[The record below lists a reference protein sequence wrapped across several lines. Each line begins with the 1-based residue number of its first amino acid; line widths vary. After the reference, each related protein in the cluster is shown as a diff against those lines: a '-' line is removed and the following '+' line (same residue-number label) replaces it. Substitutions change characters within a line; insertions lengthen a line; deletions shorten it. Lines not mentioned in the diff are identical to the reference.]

1 MSKQRLIIIEGSI
14 GSGKSSLAHNLRE
27 QMKNTTMLS
36 LSSIGNDTEF
46 TNYQYHADILNLI
59 LDGRNLKSNYIL
71 CRSFISNEVYARL
84 GKKDYDNNR
93 NFRILTNKLEI
104 LQYYYDVHVI
114 ILASNPNEYERRLG
128 KRNKF
133 EYVEHNVKEAL
144 AQQREY
150 LLIADELRNAHVDV
164 RVYNNSG
171 MSKDDLTKL
180 VITDLGLKD

>member
-1 MSKQRLIIIEGSI
+1 MKNKLIIVEGAI

-27 QMKNTTMLS
+27 TMSHTTMFS
-36 LSSIGNDTEF
+36 LSSIENDNEF
-46 TNYQYHADILNLI
+46 TNYQYHADILNMI
-59 LDGRNLKSNYIL
+59 LGGRNLKSNFIL

-84 GKKDYDNNR
+84 NKKDYDNNR
-93 NFRILTNKLEI
+93 NFRILTNKLEL

-133 EYVEHNVKEAL
+133 ELIEHNVKEAL

-150 LLIADELRNAHVDV
+150 LLLADELRNAHVDV

-180 VITDLGLKD
+180 VMTDLGLK